1 MLKLS
6 PVYPLYNDLYYDLY
20 FGIERGADLGK
31 RNLTF
36 AEYKQLSYI
45 FGEGCID
52 CKVFITKAMAEYMRS
67 FGLNVSLDE
76 YGQYRLEV

>member
-20 FGIERGADLGK
+20 FGIEKGADLGK

-45 FGEGCID
+45 FG
-52 CKVFITKAMAEYMRS
+52 
-67 FGLNVSLDE
+67 
-76 YGQYRLEV
+76 